1 MDQKDI
7 EMIIYLNEYGNMVD
21 TAERLYCTQSAVS
34 LRLKKLEDELGVNIF
49 DRIGKRLYLSEKG
62 KLVLDYALRNLKG
75 W

>member
-49 DRIGKRLYLSEKG
+49 DRIGNIY
-62 KLVLDYALRNLKG
+62 
-75 W
+75 